1 MGNLA
6 ISFIQAHQQYF
17 IGIATGWAF
26 AHIPAVVLA
35 VFRLAMRIPWL
46 RAAVV
51 ANPAQAKQII
61 DSIQKAIDD
70 DIDAEAASSKAA
82 APLPPTP

>member
-51 ANPAQAKQII
+51 ANPAQAKAVI
-61 DSIQKAIDD
+61 DSIQAELDR
-70 DIDAEAASSKAA
+70 DIDAEAASAKAA

>member
-1 MGNLA
+1 MGNIA

-46 RAAVV
+46 RAAVI
-51 ANPAQAKQII
+51 ANPAQAKAVI
-61 DSIQKAIDD
+61 DSIQAELDR
-70 DIDAEAASSKAA
+70 DIDAEAASAKAA

>member
-51 ANPAQAKQII
+51 ANPAQAKAVI
-61 DSIQKAIDD
+61 DSIQAELDR